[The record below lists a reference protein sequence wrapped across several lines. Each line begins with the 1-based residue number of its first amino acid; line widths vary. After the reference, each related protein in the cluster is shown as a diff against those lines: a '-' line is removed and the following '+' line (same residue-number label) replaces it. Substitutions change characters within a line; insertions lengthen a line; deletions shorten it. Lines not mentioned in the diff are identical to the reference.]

1 MSFTFFSFGSS
12 ANVRARELMGRCICK
27 GARIAAQKKRKK
39 VCIIM
44 LSLEDICGDGLRVI

>member
-1 MSFTFFSFGSS
+1 MSFTFFSLGSS
-12 ANVRARELMGRCICK
+12 SYVRARELMGRCICK
-27 GARIAAQKKRKK
+27 GARITAQKKGKE